1 MEAHDSNHLL
11 KENQF
16 RVLRRYQ
23 EKFNRLVFEMLFI
36 KNLKI
41 NLNIQTD
48 SIRVKLFN
56 YYCSFLT
63 VELFIT
69 HCYFGMYRLKLANTF
84 FLGLDNGVYPTS
96 IRRRF
101 LEILKCFKKSFIA
114 VFYR

>member
-48 SIRVKLFN
+48 SIRAKLFN

-63 VELFIT
+63 VELFMT
-69 HCYFGMYRLKLANTF
+69 HCYFGMYRLQLAIF
-84 FLGLDNGVYPTS
+84 F
-96 IRRRF
+96 F
-101 LEILKCFKKSFIA
+101 
-114 VFYR
+114 

>member
-1 MEAHDSNHLL
+1 MEAHGSKHLL
-11 KENQF
+11 KENLF

-41 NLNIQTD
+41 NLNIQMD
-48 SIRVKLFN
+48 SQLAKLFN

-69 HCYFGMYRLKLANTF
+69 HCYFGMYRLQLANTSF
-84 FLGLDNGVYPTS
+84 FGHGNDVYPTS
-96 IRRRF
+96 KRRR
-101 LEILKCFKKSFIA
+101 LLAILKCL
-114 VFYR
+114 

>member
-23 EKFNRLVFEMLFI
+23 EKFNRLVFEMMFI
-36 KNLKI
+36 KNLKP

-69 HCYFGMYRLKLANTF
+69 HCYFGMYRLKLTNIF

-101 LEILKCFKKSFIA
+101 LAMLKCFLEI
-114 VFYR
+114 FYRSF

>member
-1 MEAHDSNHLL
+1 MEAHGSNHLL

-36 KNLKI
+36 KNFKI
-41 NLNIQTD
+41 DLNIQMD
-48 SIRVKLFN
+48 SQLAKLFN

-69 HCYFGMYRLKLANTF
+69 QCYFGMYRLQRANTSF
-84 FLGLDNGVYPTS
+84 FGRGNDVYPTS
-96 IRRRF
+96 QRRRF
-101 LEILKCFKKSFIA
+101 LAILKCL
-114 VFYR
+114 

>member
-56 YYCSFLT
+56 YYCSFLA

-69 HCYFGMYRLKLANTF
+69 HCYFGMYRLKFANTY

-101 LEILKCFKKSFIA
+101 LEILKCF
-114 VFYR
+114 